1 MTIADLIKYVDF
13 LKKRVQTLQQVI
25 SRIEAVQKSTRVVAV
40 NADTKV
46 EEVSA
51 PTLAIKDV
59 VSEFDATAKELRLA
73 QTELEKM
80 NHTTVVTFNPLY

>member
-1 MTIADLIKYVDF
+1 MTIADLIKYIDF

-25 SRIEAVQKSTRVVAV
+25 SRVEAVKTSTRVVAV
-40 NADTKV
+40 NTDTKV

-51 PTLAIKDV
+51 PTLNIKEV

-73 QTELEKM
+73 QTELEKL
-80 NHTTVVTFNPLY
+80 NHTTLVTFNALY